1 VEKKQVTL
9 IRGIYI
15 YIVVQRKK
23 RKRKKTQNELCRNYF
38 SFVLIIKKEVP
49 EEILEIMN
57 KNFNMY
63 FAKNKQ
69 MVGRTTKN
77 IIISFLL
84 CASIYIYIYMYT
96 CIYARSC
103 SLLLCVSF
111 SFSFSFS
118 YSLLFWSCS
127 CR

>member
-1 VEKKQVTL
+1 V
-9 IRGIYI
+9 YI

-23 RKRKKTQNELCRNYF
+23 RKRKKTQNESCRNYF
-38 SFVLIIKKEVP
+38 SFVSIIKKEVP

-77 IIISFLL
+77 IILIVLWIIPV
-84 CASIYIYIYMYT
+84 CT
-96 CIYARSC
+96 N
-103 SLLLCVSF
+103 
-111 SFSFSFS
+111 
-118 YSLLFWSCS
+118 
-127 CR
+127 